1 MNASS
6 LKKTLKTL
14 EKQQFSPTFHEF
26 YLFGQLLLGKWGS
39 WGSTEGTVEV
49 FEKPVWKQAHLCHRK
64 YLLLFKNEPDQWSDH
79 IRRHILELSGLLRQ
93 SVSWKDKPTALSNQP
108 HLSPNGSVIN
118 RLACAGRHIV
128 NGLLKYECSKPGHMY
143 EPFQR
148 SKYQNEYL
156 LILWPSQSPH
166 SSTQCWKT

>member
-1 MNASS
+1 MLCHILSNECILA
-6 LKKTLKTL
+6 
-14 EKQQFSPTFHEF
+14 EKNPQNFRKATVFTYFSWI
-26 YLFGQLLLGKWGS
+26 LLIWGTAFREIVHIWKWGS

-128 NGLLKYECSKPGHMY
+128 NGLLK
-143 EPFQR
+143 
-148 SKYQNEYL
+148 
-156 LILWPSQSPH
+156 
-166 SSTQCWKT
+166 